1 MLSGW
6 MWSFRKAG
14 HNNKGSGCGAEA
26 DSIGPVSAHG
36 IIRNMSLR
44 FARYLIGFAISAMT
58 MFAADLTGI
67 WAGQAP
73 SRRGDKEDVAFQFK
87 VVNGN
92 TVTGKMFGDEFDLP
106 LEEASVSGNQ
116 VTFTI
121 TTTNY
126 YSRSQVKFVYT
137 GTIKGNEIELTR
149 ARVGGA
155 PAAEGP
161 PATRQNLKQTFTI
174 KRLT

>member
-1 MLSGW
+1 M
-6 MWSFRKAG
+6 
-14 HNNKGSGCGAEA
+14 
-26 DSIGPVSAHG
+26 GPVSAHG
-36 IIRNMSLR
+36 IIRHMSLR
-44 FARYLIGFAISAMT
+44 FARYLIGFVIAAMT
-58 MFAADLTGI
+58 MFAGDLTGI

-87 VVNGN
+87 VNGN
-92 TVTGKMFGDEFDLP
+92 ALTGKMFGDEFDLP
-106 LEEASVSGNQ
+106 LEDASVSGNQ
-116 VTFTI
+116 VTFII

-161 PATRQNLKQTFTI
+161 ATRQNLKQTFTI